1 MVRDFAE
8 RAGSLGHQLLTKEAS
23 VYAKE
28 YGLDL
33 QLKYLDPGCVTEE
46 GVMVPGAKL
55 KNVLRKDRES
65 RLQKEFKEQ
74 KWQGKLVIPRQ
85 RDEELSI
92 ERYFWWLSDWRA
104 CQTHTRGHE

>member
-33 QLKYLDPGCVTEE
+33 QLKYPDPSSVTEK
-46 GVMVPGAKL
+46 GVMVPGVTIEECL
-55 KNVLRKDRES
+55 KEIS
-65 RLQKEFKEQ
+65 GFKVTE
-74 KWQGKLVIPRQ
+74 G
-85 RDEELSI
+85 D
-92 ERYFWWLSDWRA
+92 
-104 CQTHTRGHE
+104 